1 MESCLVALSA
11 FELPRSH
18 GIAMTELRAVQ
29 PGKTKRGNNFD
40 TCCRPPEE
48 FIEMLRQFQNGCSR
62 FLGKKTLDFLGPTAA
77 TFCKVKAK
85 DHSFPPENPVESL
98 LTLSPLAIYLELSLR
113 SRHLCRACAVN
124 KARTH
129 IAG

>member
-48 FIEMLRQFQNGCSR
+48 FIEML
-62 FLGKKTLDFLGPTAA
+62 KTLDFLGPTAA